1 MVDKVEIKT
10 PETGSEAPVE
20 DNNALS
26 KPEGLPEKF
35 NSVEDLAKSYSELEA
50 KLGTNKEEVKTEEV
64 KEAKTDSLDIAEKA
78 VSNAGLDM
86 NNLAEEYAKGGKLE
100 DTSYEALEKAGIPKD
115 YVDQFIQGQKAISD
129 QQSATM
135 KSLVGGDE
143 AYTEMSNW
151 AADNMTDAEKTA
163 YNSAVNSKD
172 LETAKLAVVGL
183 KAKFEAVNGSE
194 PKLVQGKATPIGVDG
209 YESWQQV
216 TAAMKDPRYA
226 VDPAYQN
233 MVKNKLA
240 KSEI

>member
-1 MVDKVEIKT
+1 MVEKVEIKT

-64 KEAKTDSLDIAEKA
+64 KEVKTDSLDIAEKA

-183 KAKFEAVNGSE
+183 KAKFEAINGSE